1 VSPGSGKNNMTFSSD
16 PTLADIE
23 EKTEVIYGE
32 ENIIN
37 ATLQLFSIARS
48 TLNCCIDS
56 TGPSMLVIPKH
67 PITKAHYVMKE
78 RGVIIRFVTEITKEN
93 ITHCRKLMNFGEVR
107 HLDEVKGNFGV
118 LDGIYYRASAKS
130 RASSPPPL
138 LLSSTVRAFVE
149 QQEYF
154 FEMLWRKA
162 IHARQRIKEIE
173 ENLKREFIETIQ
185 DSEETTILISKVLS
199 SATEE
204 IQMIFSHAD
213 ALRQYE
219 RLGMFD
225 IIMKKADK
233 GVMVQILIGTDSS
246 IKGTNLNWLNGYPQI
261 ELRYLN
267 KSIQTKLTTI
277 VSDRELSLVIE
288 DKGTEDTYGLG
299 LTTYSNSESTVLSYV
314 SIFENLWLQSRVR
327 VR

>member
-1 VSPGSGKNNMTFSSD
+1 MAN
-16 PTLADIE
+16 IE

-37 ATLQLFSIARS
+37 ATLQLFSIARC

-93 ITHCRKLMNFGEVR
+93 ITHCRELMNFGEVR
-107 HLDEVKGNFGV
+107 HLDEMKGNFGV
-118 LDGIYYRASAKS
+118 LDGIYYRASAKA

-154 FEMLWRKA
+154 FDMLWKKA
-162 IHARQRIKEIE
+162 IPAKQRMKEIE
-173 ENLKREFIETIQ
+173 EDLKREFIETIQ
-185 DSEETTILISKVLS
+185 DSEETNSIISKVLS

-204 IQMIFSHAD
+204 ILIIFSHSNT
-213 ALRQYE
+213 LSLYE
-219 RLGMFD
+219 KYGLLGLL
-225 IIMKKADK
+225 KRKAEQEIVVRILVGMDYSIEGKAIESLK
-233 GVMVQILIGTDSS
+233 GF
-246 IKGTNLNWLNGYPQI
+246 PCI
-261 ELRYLN
+261 ELRYLL

-277 VSDRELSLVIE
+277 VADRELSLVIE
-288 DKGTEDTYGLG
+288 EKENEDAIGFA
-299 LTTYSNSESTVLSYV
+299 TYSNSESTVLSYA
-314 SIFENLWLQSRVR
+314 SIFENLWIQSEIKHDNLEKTGSSWYGHDS
-327 VR
+327 